1 VCWGT
6 VMLRFAICV
15 ALFLSGC
22 AVDPPAPIVRT
33 KIVKEYVRQPGG
45 SGCPA
50 DDQIRDAAIAASRAT
65 YFKAP
70 RIYRS
75 GSGACPCR
83 NDTYE
88 KDGVKLVCG
97 NKSAEAKTGWVL
109 CRREQVPATLLAELK
124 SKIPE
129 CQLR

>member
-1 VCWGT
+1 
-6 VMLRFAICV
+6 MLRLVICV

-22 AVDPPAPIVRT
+22 AVDAPAPIVRT
-33 KIVKEYVRQPGG
+33 RIIKEYVKEPGG
-45 SGCPA
+45 SCPT
-50 DDQIRDAAIAASRAT
+50 DDQIKDAAIAASRAT

-83 NDTYE
+83 HDTY
-88 KDGVKLVCG
+88 KRKGVELVCG
-97 NKSAEAKTGWVL
+97 NQSAEAKKGWVL
-109 CRREQVPATLLAELK
+109 CRREQVPPALVAEMK

-129 CQLR
+129 CQVR